1 MIPPE
6 PSLTAH
12 KLHAEDTR
20 RFRPA
25 GRPPNPSQSA
35 HTPSFSANS
44 SPSMAIYGARKSS
57 RGSVSGLATSSPPNG
72 ASNSRDSHDL
82 QLSMGAGRESLV
94 DNLLLSFDRFGDGS
108 LGAFDT
114 PPYFS
119 TVDELGDEDS
129 LSNYSPTNPVSRG
142 RRSNSTSNY
151 HSHNGNFSSTS
162 NPGHTNRRVG
172 SFDNGADGFDAG
184 YDFGRELRS
193 RGCGLGSSHGYT
205 NAASYDTYDAAP
217 PPSIRSGPRN
227 RSPSPPRSPRL
238 VRRPSNKSAKSLRR
252 DQQHQFNPQSDNP
265 VALPPLPAF
274 VTPTTI
280 TTPMSPSNSKSS
292 GRPGF
297 FRRVFGVGG
306 GSGSNGNSSSKSNV
320 ANLVARETANTSAN
334 SQSSNSPQSTINKKP
349 SFFRRRKKSVSDA
362 TPHPV
367 APLPLHPTEPLSVE
381 NSHPSP
387 ATSLSTAMNPY
398 LRSPVRSPVRSPGF
412 DLVDENNESAYLQR
426 GATIRTVASSDPI
439 SPKRPTFFG
448 ESMRHR
454 DSGSHFNDDYSGTG
468 NVYRKETRYARGNGN
483 VDYSLS
489 TRDDWDRPQTS
500 PYSPN
505 KQSFLQDNEEKEMR
519 WPPLATKSILSTRRS
534 VGNVALERERQASIA
549 SSFDKPRQGSVVAKE
564 QPIATVQ
571 EIEAHHARLDKQRR
585 EARTGKALEVNT
597 KILENRESKEAE
609 ASWPST
615 LTPAAI
621 GTPAVML
628 QRDGPGEKAE
638 PLREDDP
645 DRDEPSKEER
655 ETARRVFEGDEE
667 IIAKARVTGW
677 LGEA

>member
-1 MIPPE
+1 
-6 PSLTAH
+6 
-12 KLHAEDTR
+12 
-20 RFRPA
+20 
-25 GRPPNPSQSA
+25 
-35 HTPSFSANS
+35 
-44 SPSMAIYGARKSS
+44 MAIYGVRKSS
-57 RGSVSGLATSSPPNG
+57 RGSVSGLATSAPPND
-72 ASNSRDSHDL
+72 ASNNRDSHDL

-114 PPYFS
+114 SPYFS

-151 HSHNGNFSSTS
+151 HSHDGNFSSPS
-162 NPGHTNRRVG
+162 NSGHTNRRVG
-172 SFDNGADGFDAG
+172 SFDNGAGSFGAG
-184 YDFGRELRS
+184 YDLGRELRS

-205 NAASYDTYDAAP
+205 NAPSYDTYDAAP

-274 VTPTTI
+274 VTPTSI

-320 ANLVARETANTSAN
+320 ASLVARETANTSAN

-362 TPHPV
+362 TSHPV

-398 LRSPVRSPVRSPGF
+398 LRSPVKSPGF

-468 NVYRKETRYARGNGN
+468 SVYRKETRYARGNGN

-505 KQSFLQDNEEKEMR
+505 KQTFLQDNEEKEMR

-534 VGNVALERERQASIA
+534 VGNVALERERQASNA
-549 SSFDKPRQGSVVAKE
+549 SGSDKPRQGSVVAKE

-571 EIEAHHARLDKQRR
+571 EIEAHHARLDRQQK
-585 EARTGKALEVNT
+585 EARVGKALEVKT
-597 KILENRESKEAE
+597 KNLEIRERKEVE
-609 ASWPST
+609 TSWPGT
-615 LTPAAI
+615 PTPATI
-621 GTPAVML
+621 GTPTVML

-638 PLREDDP
+638 PLREDGP
-645 DRDEPSKEER
+645 DSEEPSEVER
-655 ETARRVFEGDEE
+655 ETARKVFEGDEE
-667 IIAKARVTGW
+667 IIAKVRVTGW
-677 LGEA
+677 LGEAWVLSVYAFWGVTAN